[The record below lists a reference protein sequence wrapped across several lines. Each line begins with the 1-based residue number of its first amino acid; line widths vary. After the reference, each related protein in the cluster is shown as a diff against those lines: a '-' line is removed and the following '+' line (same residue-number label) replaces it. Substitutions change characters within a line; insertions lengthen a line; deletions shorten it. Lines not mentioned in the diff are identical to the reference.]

1 MAPTS
6 GGQYHWVSEFAPAK
20 AQKILSY
27 IVGWL
32 CVLGWQS
39 GIAATAFL
47 AGTILQGLLVL
58 NYPSYSYDRWQ
69 GTLLVIAITLFS
81 LLFNVLLGRRLA
93 LAETITLFLH
103 VLGFIAILATLW
115 ALVPKSDV
123 YNTSSVVFTQFT
135 DGGGWGNTGLSCLI
149 GMLSPVVAFLG
160 MYEPRGKRYYPIPDA
175 SSRTVCHDLNTM
187 VMAGVRNSP
196 Y

>member
-1 MAPTS
+1 MPLEAPS
-6 GGQYHWVSEFAPAK
+6 AFLISMR
-20 AQKILSY
+20 
-27 IVGWL
+27 
-32 CVLGWQS
+32 WQS

-58 NYPSYSYDRWQ
+58 DYPSYSYDRWQ

-103 VLGFIAILATLW
+103 VLGFIATLW
-115 ALVPKSDV
+115 APVPKSNV

-135 DGGGWGNTGLSCLI
+135 DRGGWGNKGLSCLI

-160 MYEPRGKRYYPIPDA
+160 MYEARGKRYYPIADV
-175 SSRTVCHDLNTM
+175 SSRAVCHDLNTIAI
-187 VMAGVRNSP
+187 AGVRNSS